1 MNFNKFCQ
9 DYNLETAPPDHKHY
23 QEGWTNVECPL
34 CTGNAGYHLGYEED
48 TDRFHCWR
56 CGPHKHVEA
65 IAGLLKTGNGEAAR
79 LWKRYSSKRPR
90 RIHRKPKVIERQIKV
105 SLPPGTQTMKKRH
118 RRYLRS
124 RGFDPD
130 RLEETWGLLGTGPFG
145 PYKFRIVAPITFEG
159 KLVSYQG
166 RDITNRQRLRYKAC
180 PMEKEARHHKACLY
194 GLDQVP
200 GETVVIVEGITDVWR
215 LGVGSVATF
224 GIKYTKTQVLLL
236 KRFKRRAILFDS
248 ADSQAQ
254 EQAEKL
260 AKELSAFSGETIS
273 LIIDAKDPGT
283 MSPKDAQDLMRQLG
297 INTVGVRL

>member
-1 MNFNKFCQ
+1 
-9 DYNLETAPPDHKHY
+9 
-23 QEGWTNVECPL
+23 
-34 CTGNAGYHLGYEED
+34 
-48 TDRFHCWR
+48 
-56 CGPHKHVEA
+56 
-65 IAGLLKTGNGEAAR
+65 
-79 LWKRYSSKRPR
+79 
-90 RIHRKPKVIERQIKV
+90 
-105 SLPPGTQTMKKRH
+105 
-118 RRYLRS
+118 
-124 RGFDPD
+124 
-130 RLEETWGLLGTGPFG
+130 
-145 PYKFRIVAPITFEG
+145 
-159 KLVSYQG
+159 
-166 RDITNRQRLRYKAC
+166 
-180 PMEKEARHHKACLY
+180 MEKEARHHKACLY